1 MLLAAKKNCCLSRM
15 KGGNARYASADITP
29 CVPILMNNL
38 FILPSSKFPE
48 SEENQY
54 VMKCMMRV
62 LGIADIS
69 NEIAGPCFS
78 WFTSILNEIFL
89 LLFPD
94 SWKRSSN
101 VPALVRLLE
110 AFIQKAP
117 HELNQEERLNQVLGI
132 FNMLVSSSSTA
143 KQGFYELNTVI
154 ENLEYGVISPYM
166 NTFWKFLFMRLQKQS
181 YCKVSEVSCDFHV
194 TLFGQAWGSKFSGH
208 NECSSGQD
216 IVSCLG
222 AVIEC
227 TLAAVASTRLVCES
241 PVLLD
246 AAAARHWGRMLDS
259 IVTLVLWPEKDR
271 AEEELEMPENVG
283 YTATLVFTSRNIFIS
298 PI

>member
-1 MLLAAKKNCCLSRM
+1 MEFLRVDIRGRFRLARRRGSATATLLLGLSLMTFTSVIVPELQSQDVNGYPMLKAGALKFFTMFRAQMQKPLAFQ
-15 KGGNARYASADITP
+15 
-29 CVPILMNNL
+29 L
-38 FILPSSKFPE
+38 FPDLVRWLE

-78 WFTSILNEIFL
+78 WLTSILNEQIFL

-117 HELNQEERLNQVLGI
+117 HELNQEGRLNQVLGI

-143 KQGFYELNTVI
+143 EQGFYELNTVI

-166 NTFWKFLFMRLQKQS
+166 NNFWKFLFMRLQNQS

-208 NECSSGQD
+208 NECSSGQH

-227 TLAAVASTRLVCES
+227 TLAAAASTRLVCES

-246 AAAARHWGRMLDS
+246 AAAA
-259 IVTLVLWPEKDR
+259 
-271 AEEELEMPENVG
+271 
-283 YTATLVFTSRNIFIS
+283 
-298 PI
+298 